1 MSLNCFFCVKQ
12 FLLSGTS
19 LWVLFLLFCVHYCV
33 NIFISEWLKNNQRGG
48 IVGILPFGID
58 FVEGVSVKFIVE

>member
-1 MSLNCFFCVKQ
+1 
-12 FLLSGTS
+12 
-19 LWVLFLLFCVHYCV
+19 V